1 MEYNLVTNIR
11 LLDSIKS
18 HRNKDALTRTFTVK
32 TAGLVNAR
40 ALLYPVWKIEK
51 AERPQEW
58 VGR

>member
-40 ALLYPVWKIEK
+40 ALLYPV
-51 AERPQEW
+51 
-58 VGR
+58 